1 MFARS
6 FQKVSQRATQ
16 ITSRRFG
23 SHAQAPAAPVLG
35 MEKVDFNKSTKPFLP
50 GDHLHEAPVSWSFNR
65 PVVAGGSVH
74 KGWVIH
80 YETNVSQQPTRLFDP
95 VAPSLFLGFGFGI
108 ASSYYCFLDNEW
120 SLRRALKR
128 LPEDRKRVLAQW
140 YLALVKARG
149 HILEDH
155 GEYEALVT
163 KKLSQ

>member
-74 KGWVIH
+74 KGWTFIMKPTFLSNQHVFLIQLH
-80 YETNVSQQPTRLFDP
+80 LAFSLVS
-95 VAPSLFLGFGFGI
+95 
-108 ASSYYCFLDNEW
+108 
-120 SLRRALKR
+120 
-128 LPEDRKRVLAQW
+128 VLVLHHLIIVSW
-140 YLALVKARG
+140 TMSGV
-149 HILEDH
+149 
-155 GEYEALVT
+155 
-163 KKLSQ
+163 